1 MYKEVSKNELI
12 DVLKKE
18 NINYEV
24 KIRNKKDKMIKVH
37 KTQIDEIDIDDVKS
51 VEFFIKKFSCGNCI
65 CTVLKKFTN
74 ENIRRTVKMVG
85 EYINHTTQIDLES
98 VFF

>member
-1 MYKEVSKNELI
+1 MYKEISKNELI

-24 KIRNKKDKMIKVH
+24 KIRNKKDKMVKIH

-51 VEFFIKKFSCGNCI
+51 LEFFIK
-65 CTVLKKFTN
+65 N
-74 ENIRRTVKMVG
+74 EYGLHLALIKV
-85 EYINHTTQIDLES
+85 I
-98 VFF
+98 

>member
-24 KIRNKKDKMIKVH
+24 KIRSKKDKMVKIH
-37 KTQIDEIDIDDVKS
+37 KTQIDEINVDDVKS
-51 VEFFIKKFSCGNCI
+51 VEFFIKKDYGLHLALI
-65 CTVLKKFTN
+65 KV
-74 ENIRRTVKMVG
+74 V
-85 EYINHTTQIDLES
+85 
-98 VFF
+98 

>member
-1 MYKEVSKNELI
+1 MYKEISKNELI

-24 KIRNKKDKMIKVH
+24 KIRNKKDKMVKIH

-51 VEFFIKKFSCGNCI
+51 VEFFIK
-65 CTVLKKFTN
+65 N
-74 ENIRRTVKMVG
+74 EYGLHLALIKV
-85 EYINHTTQIDLES
+85 I
-98 VFF
+98 

>member
-1 MYKEVSKNELI
+1 MYKEISKNELI

-24 KIRNKKDKMIKVH
+24 KIRNKKDKMVKVH

-51 VEFFIKKFSCGNCI
+51 VEFFIKK
-65 CTVLKKFTN
+65 
-74 ENIRRTVKMVG
+74 
-85 EYINHTTQIDLES
+85 EYGLHLALIKVI
-98 VFF
+98 

>member
-51 VEFFIKKFSCGNCI
+51 VEFFIKK
-65 CTVLKKFTN
+65 
-74 ENIRRTVKMVG
+74 
-85 EYINHTTQIDLES
+85 EYGLHLALIKVI
-98 VFF
+98 

>member
-18 NINYEV
+18 NINYDI

-37 KTQIDEIDIDDVKS
+37 KTEIDEIDIDDVKS
-51 VEFFIKKFSCGNCI
+51 VEFFIKKEYGLHLALI
-65 CTVLKKFTN
+65 KVL
-74 ENIRRTVKMVG
+74 
-85 EYINHTTQIDLES
+85 
-98 VFF
+98 

>member
-1 MYKEVSKNELI
+1 MYKEISKNELI

-37 KTQIDEIDIDDVKS
+37 KTQIDEINVDDVKS
-51 VEFFIKKFSCGNCI
+51 VEFFIKKDYGLHLALI
-65 CTVLKKFTN
+65 KV
-74 ENIRRTVKMVG
+74 V
-85 EYINHTTQIDLES
+85 
-98 VFF
+98 

>member
-18 NINYEV
+18 NINYDI

-51 VEFFIKKFSCGNCI
+51 VEFFIKK
-65 CTVLKKFTN
+65 
-74 ENIRRTVKMVG
+74 
-85 EYINHTTQIDLES
+85 EYGLHLALIKVI
-98 VFF
+98 

>member
-1 MYKEVSKNELI
+1 MYKEISKNELI

-24 KIRNKKDKMIKVH
+24 KIRNKKDKMVKIH

-51 VEFFIKKFSCGNCI
+51 VEFFIKKEY
-65 CTVLKKFTN
+65 VLHLALIKV
-74 ENIRRTVKMVG
+74 I
-85 EYINHTTQIDLES
+85 
-98 VFF
+98 